1 MKHTNLYDA
10 EATKLAR
17 CQRLVDGL
25 KSLRLIETAN
35 ESRALNESWDPC
47 VIIAGS
53 GMCEGGRIVHH
64 LRHNLWRR
72 GTAVVLVGYMAEGT
86 LGRKLADGADQVF
99 IFNDPIAVRADIH
112 RLDGFSAHA
121 GRSELLAWPEKMMK
135 GRPRLVLT
143 HGEDGPRAALA
154 AGLKDR
160 YGVAAELPMR
170 GDVIHLAN

>member
-1 MKHTNLYDA
+1 MGVSA
-10 EATKLAR
+10 PARPAR
-17 CQRLVDGL
+17 CQRLGGAL
-25 KSLRLIETAN
+25 KSLRFIESAN
-35 ESRALNESWDPC
+35 ESRACNESGGPG

-53 GMCEGGRIVHH
+53 GMCEGGRIVHP

-86 LGRKLADGADQVF
+86 LGRKLADGAEQVY

-112 RLDGFSAHA
+112 KLDGFSAHA

-143 HGEDGPRAALA
+143 HGEDGPRKALA

-160 YGVAAELPMR
+160 YGISAELPMR
-170 GDVIHLAN
+170 GDVIHVAD